1 MTTPFAAV
9 SEPLWIYTLMRFIGF
24 SKSSFT
30 MSDGIRLPVPGGR
43 FMKISSNSWYSN
55 NVYGAFQTDAL

>member
-1 MTTPFAAV
+1 MTPFAAV

-24 SKSSFT
+24 SKLSFT

-43 FMKISSNSWYSN
+43 FMKISSKFFTSGF
-55 NVYGAFQTDAL
+55 V

>member
-43 FMKISSNSWYSN
+43 FMKISSNSSQRFCLKYS
-55 NVYGAFQTDAL
+55 VDRYK

>member
-43 FMKISSNSWYSN
+43 FMKIQNHRLE
-55 NVYGAFQTDAL
+55 TALFHIHHRDCEA